1 MISMHNIQ
9 PTSLEA
15 YFGEVLPTLNERQG
29 QVLNIFLENPAM
41 DFTNMELADE
51 LGWSINRVTPRVY
64 ELRGEGK
71 NNPLKHNPLLI
82 ENRRRPCR
90 VTNRT
95 AIAWAF
101 NPDRKR
107 NRW

>member
-1 MISMHNIQ
+1 MMSIQ
-9 PTSLEA
+9 STSLEV

-29 QVLNIFLENPAM
+29 QVLNVFLENPAM
-41 DFTNMELADE
+41 DFTNMELSEE

-71 NNPLKHNPLLI
+71 HNPLQHNPVLI
-82 ENRRRPCR
+82 ESRRRPCR
-90 VTNRT
+90 VTGRT

-101 NPDRKR
+101 NPDRTP
-107 NRW
+107 N

>member
-1 MISMHNIQ
+1 LVSRLMQ

-15 YFGEVLPTLNERQG
+15 YFGEVLPKLTQMQNEVLKIFYENSTL
-29 QVLNIFLENPAM
+29 

-90 VTNRT
+90 VTKRT